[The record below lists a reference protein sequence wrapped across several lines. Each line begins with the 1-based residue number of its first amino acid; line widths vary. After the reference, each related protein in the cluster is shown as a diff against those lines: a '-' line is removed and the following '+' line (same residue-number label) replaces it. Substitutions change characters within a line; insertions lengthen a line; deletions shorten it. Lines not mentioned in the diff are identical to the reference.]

1 MAATNIDEIFKQ
13 IEKDFVELSK
23 NAARTAANKAQKDIR
38 EKADKFID
46 EYYQYKPKIYKRR
59 KYALYNLVKKYYAE
73 TDMPNGI
80 AIEFGVQYDSNKIKG
95 IHTSNSDLHQS
106 GDKWI
111 SRNSKKFNW
120 DSGDNGIPQPEFIT
134 NNFLKGIH
142 YIDED
147 RNQIKDKQSP
157 DKKMQKFFDKE
168 LENLIDKYISNALL
182 EAVAA
187 YF

>member
-46 EYYQYKPKIYKRR
+46 EYYLYQPKIYKKR
-59 KYALYNLVKKYYAE
+59 KKALYNLVRKYYQESESA
-73 TDMPNGI
+73 NGI
-80 AIEFGVQYDSNKIKG
+80 AIEFGVQYDSDRIKG

-111 SRNSKKFNW
+111 SRNSTNFNW

-134 NNFLKGIH
+134 KNFLKGIH

-147 RNQIKDKQSP
+147 GNKIKDKQSP

-168 LENLIDKYISNALL
+168 LEDLIDKYISNALL